1 MPREHLHLRTLKRC
15 LGVVVSTSMDRTA
28 VVAVPRLR
36 LHGRTQRIVKT
47 TTRFFAHDHHEVCG
61 VGDKVELLPC
71 GRALSAKKHWAVV
84 DILQRFPQLGGE
96 PIPQS
101 RLRRPPPAVAVAAA
115 AASSAAAPAEV
126 K

>member
-1 MPREHLHLRTLKRC
+1 MPREHLHLRTLKRI

-71 GRALSAKKHWAVV
+71 GRALSSKKHWAVV
-84 DILQRFPQLGGE
+84 DILQRFPQLAGE
-96 PIPQS
+96 PVPQS
-101 RLRRPPPAVAVAAA
+101 RLRRPPPLAAETATAAA
-115 AASSAAAPAEV
+115 AARGED